1 MAEATISSDR
11 WVRDADLEEQKEQQ
25 TLKKKSWR
33 STLALT
39 YGAIGVVYG
48 DVGTSPLYVFSST
61 FTENTPTETDV
72 LGAMSIIFW
81 TITLVVVVKYM
92 IIVLMA
98 DDNGEG
104 GTFALYSLIC
114 RHAGIRTA
122 NNGVP
127 DASDVTLTHYSRHSG
142 DNSSKRLS
150 QRISWKLKQFLATRV
165 GAQATLLCLVLLM
178 TSMVLGDGVL
188 TPAQS
193 VLGAVYGLQI
203 KTSVSQGGVV
213 GISCAIIVLIF
224 MAQRF
229 GTSRVGAC
237 FAPIVLIYF
246 LCNMIIAI
254 TNISR
259 YKPTIFKISFLAIC
273 YPVLV
278 LTYLGQAAWLTS
290 FPDQVSSTFYA
301 SIPYGNGFF
310 WFVFVFATA
319 AACVAS
325 QAMISAAFS
334 IIKQSMALGCF
345 PHLTVLHVSNKV
357 LGSIYMPEVNYIMM
371 VLTVIV
377 VAIFKTTVQLGNAY
391 GVAVSSVLFGTT
403 VLVYLVMLMIWET
416 NFFLATAFVLF
427 FGFIDMVY
435 TTANLNKVP
444 RGGWF
449 ALAIAGAVF
458 CVSFL
463 WWWGTHIKLN
473 GILASQMKME
483 DLLMPAR
490 APNSKKDDSVSP
502 DDDAAAPKPVTEA
515 GTVPNS
521 PTADAEEDMGTSTAP
536 AVDVDGLRDELK
548 LAGTGQPLV
557 RIPAVGLLFAD
568 TLYGAPTL
576 LPELVNRWGAVHQ
589 ILVILTVRQVA
600 VSTVEERERLLFRKL
615 PYPGIYRCV
624 ARYGYR
630 DQVHMDSMFVT
641 KLLDKVLKVDPSVAP
656 IVQQANSVNTSYLV
670 SFIKLFAKTPE
681 GKDMKGMKGS
691 ARRFCLEYLYG
702 NMGRFAR
709 KSWEDW
715 CIPHGSLFDIGVA
728 LEV

>member
-1 MAEATISSDR
+1 MAGASISSDK
-11 WVRDADLEEQKEQQ
+11 WVLDADLEGQKEQQ
-25 TLKKKSWR
+25 NLKKRSWR
-33 STLALT
+33 NTLAMT
-39 YGAIGVVYG
+39 YAAIGVVYG

-61 FTENTPTETDV
+61 FTEKIPTETDV

-81 TITLVVVVKYM
+81 TITLIVVVKYM
-92 IIVLMA
+92 LIILMA

-114 RHAGIRTA
+114 RYAGIRPA

-142 DNSSKRLS
+142 DKSSKSLS
-150 QRISWKLKQFLATRV
+150 RRISWKLKRFLATRV
-165 GAQATLLCLVLLM
+165 GAQAALLCLVLLM

-193 VLGAVYGLQI
+193 VLGAIYGLQI
-203 KTSVSQGGVV
+203 KTSVSEGG
-213 GISCAIIVLIF
+213 
-224 MAQRF
+224 
-229 GTSRVGAC
+229 
-237 FAPIVLIYF
+237 
-246 LCNMIIAI
+246 
-254 TNISR
+254 
-259 YKPTIFKISFLAIC
+259 ISFLAIC

-278 LTYLGQAAWLTS
+278 LTYLGQAAWLTA
-290 FPDQVSSTFYA
+290 FPDQVRSTFYA
-301 SIPYGNGFF
+301 SIPFGDGFF

-345 PHLTVLHVSNKV
+345 PHLTVLHVSKKV
-357 LGSIYMPEVNYIMM
+357 AGSIYIPEVNYIMM

-377 VAIFKTTVQLGNAY
+377 VAVFRTTVQLGNAY

-416 NFFLATAFVLF
+416 NFFLATAFLLF
-427 FGFIDMVY
+427 FGFIDLVY

-444 RGGWF
+444 HGGWF
-449 ALAIAGAVF
+449 ALAIAGGVF
-458 CVSFL
+458 SVSFL
-463 WWWGTHIKLN
+463 WWWGTHTKLK
-473 GILASQMKME
+473 GILASQMKMQ
-483 DLLMPAR
+483 DLLMPGHAH
-490 APNSKKDDSVSP
+490 NSKKDDSVLP
-502 DDDAAAPKPVTEA
+502 DDDEPTLEPLA
-515 GTVPNS
+515 GAEPSPNS
-521 PTADAEEDMGTSTAP
+521 PTDAIEPMNNPKQETVSAAAVNGFRDDLKLTST
-536 AVDVDGLRDELK
+536 
-548 LAGTGQPLV
+548 GQTLL
-557 RIPAVGLLFAD
+557 RIPAVGLMFAD

-576 LPELVNRWGAVHQ
+576 LPELVNRWGAVHK

-600 VSTVEERERLLFRKL
+600 VSTVMEKERLLFRKL

-630 DQVHMDSMFVT
+630 DQVRMDNKFVT
-641 KLLDKVLKVDPSVAP
+641 KLLDKVVEVDPSVAP
-656 IVQQANSVNTSYLV
+656 IVQQANSVNTSYIV
-670 SFIKLFAKTPE
+670 SFIKLFAKKA
-681 GKDMKGMKGS
+681 GGAGVKGMKGA

-715 CIPHGSLFDIGVA
+715 SIPHGSLLEIGVA
-728 LEV
+728 LDV